1 MNKLKKDS
9 VPFNRSGKLSGER
22 FSRYCLHEAYYIFD
36 EAYYV
41 FHEAYYIFEGNKLD
55 NFHIHRFSAIRNFF
69 P

>member
-1 MNKLKKDS
+1 MICSVKKLFRISFHISHDI
-9 VPFNRSGKLSGER
+9 VF
-22 FSRYCLHEAYYIFD
+22 HEAYYIFD